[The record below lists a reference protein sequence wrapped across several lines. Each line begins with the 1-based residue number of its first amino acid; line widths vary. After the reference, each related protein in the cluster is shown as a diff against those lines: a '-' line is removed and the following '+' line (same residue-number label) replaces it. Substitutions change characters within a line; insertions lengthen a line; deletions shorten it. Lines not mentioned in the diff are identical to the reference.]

1 MTYQLFVG
9 SCVGSELV
17 SALTNKRSTNNHTNK
32 AGAVSLNETFIKNST
47 KYTGKP
53 SGDKHSDGGGMY
65 LHVLAAGKYWRMNYR
80 FVGKQKTLALG
91 VYPDVSLAGAR
102 QGREKARKLL
112 AQGIDPSTAKQDA
125 KQAEKLAAA
134 NTYETVAREFHQ
146 VKAQSWSEAHADKW
160 LRMNELYLFPEIGQ
174 RPIASIR
181 GKAVL
186 DALRKVE
193 AKGILSTAQD
203 LQQMAGQVFRYAVQT
218 DRIEQNPVPDLKG
231 ALKPHVAK
239 HFAAVIEPVAVG
251 GLLRAIDAYTGQP
264 ETLAALKLSALF
276 FQRPG
281 NIRAMEW
288 AWVDLDNAML
298 TIPPAEMKRTLHQ
311 KINGRPHLIPLAAQA
326 IDIFKA
332 LQPLTGHGR
341 YVFPG
346 ARSIQRP
353 MSAGTINAALR
364 RMDFGTD
371 DHVAHGFRA
380 MARTMLAERMKG
392 IDVGM
397 VEAQLGHGKSGPLGG
412 AYDRADYLEQRRA
425 MMQTWADYLDKLR
438 IGAEVIQFKAA

>member
-1 MTYQLFVG
+1 M
-9 SCVGSELV
+9 
-17 SALTNKRSTNNHTNK
+17 
-32 AGAVSLNETFIKNST
+32 SLNDTFIKNST
-47 KYTGKP
+47 KYSGRP
-53 SGDKHSDGGGMY
+53 SGDKHSDGGGLY
-65 LHVLAAGKYWRMNYR
+65 LHVTAAGKYWRMNYR
-80 FVGKQKTLALG
+80 LYGKQKTLSLG
-91 VYPDVSLAGAR
+91 VYPSISLAQAR
-102 QGREKARKLL
+102 RGRDEAKKLI
-112 AQGIDPSTAKQDA
+112 AQSIDPSMAKQEA

-134 NTYETVAREFHQ
+134 NTYETVAREFHKL
-146 VKAQSWSEAHADKW
+146 KAESWSASHAAKW
-160 LRMNELYLFPEIGQ
+160 LRMNEMYMFPEMGSM
-174 RPIASIR
+174 PIASIR
-181 GKAVL
+181 AKTVL

-231 ALKPHVAK
+231 ALKPHIPK
-239 HFAAVIEPVAVG
+239 SFAAVLDPASVSS
-251 GLLRAIDAYTGQP
+251 LLRAIDAYDGQP
-264 ETLAALKLSALF
+264 TTRAALKLSALF

-298 TIPPAEMKRTLHQ
+298 TIPPANMKRTLHQ
-311 KINGRPHLIPLAAQA
+311 KVNGRPHLVPLADQA
-326 IDIFKA
+326 VEILKE
-332 LQPLTGHGR
+332 LHLLTGHGR

-346 ARSIQRP
+346 ARSFNRP
-353 MSAGTINAALR
+353 MSGGTINAALR
-364 RMDFGTD
+364 RMDFDTD

-392 IDVGM
+392 IDKDM

-412 AYDRADYLEQRRA
+412 AYDRAEYMEQRLA

-438 IGAEVIQFKAA
+438 IGADVVQLKTA